1 MEDEQGHRTRLST
14 TVGEEPCVSMTA
26 TLQKPYDDPRRR
38 WAPLFAGI
46 WLLYLVQPFS
56 TAWDHRST
64 WHGWVGMA
72 ATVLFGLVYVGSFFL
87 LRRDAPPGPPILID
101 SFDPTYAPAIAAAV
115 VLGAV
120 MCVSIGVDGL
130 TAAPYLAVLLVI
142 WFPNPLGWL
151 VGVGIGAGAYALSAT
166 VPGWKQQPGI
176 FFGTCIATLAVWG
189 ISQAMSR
196 AMQVAQMRE
205 ENAQLVIQEERN
217 RFARDLHDILGHSL
231 TVVTVKAELAGRLID
246 VDPIKAKAE
255 IADLERLSRDALADV
270 RQALSGYREITL
282 PGELARARSALEA
295 AGICATL
302 PNSTDDV
309 PSELRE
315 LFAWT
320 VREGITNVL
329 RHSGAEKCE
338 VVLSSSSVEIR
349 DNGRGSQ
356 TPGIGHGLVGL
367 RERATELGAVLIV
380 QSLTPGFSLKVCL
393 P

>member
-1 MEDEQGHRTRLST
+1 MSA
-14 TVGEEPCVSMTA
+14 TVSLNT
-26 TLQKPYDDPRRR
+26 PYDDPRRR

-46 WLLYLVQPFS
+46 WLLYLVQPFT

-64 WHGWVGMA
+64 WHGWVGMI
-72 ATVLFGLVYVGSFFL
+72 ATVLFGAVYVGSFFIM
-87 LRRDAPPGPPILID
+87 RRDAPPGPPILIEP
-101 SFDPTYAPAIAAAV
+101 FDRTYLPVILAAV

-120 MCVSIGVDGL
+120 MCVAIGVDGL
-130 TAAPYLAVLLVI
+130 TAAPYLAVMLVI
-142 WFPNPLGWL
+142 WFPNRLGWL
-151 VGVGIGAGAYALSAT
+151 VGVVVGAGGFLLSAT

-231 TVVTVKAELAGRLID
+231 TVVTVKAELAGRLIE
-246 VDPIKAKAE
+246 VDPARAKAE

-270 RQALSGYREITL
+270 RRALSGYREITL

-302 PNSTDDV
+302 PNSTEDV
-309 PSELRE
+309 PSEVRE

-320 VREGITNVL
+320 VREGVTNVL

-338 VVLSSSSVEIR
+338 VLLSASGVEVR
-349 DNGRGSQ
+349 DNGRGADV
-356 TPGIGHGLVGL
+356 PGSGHGLIGL
-367 RERATELGAVLIV
+367 RERAAELGAVV
-380 QSLTPGFSLKVCL
+380 VTQSLNPGFSLKVCL